1 MLSRARVTP
10 ARMCP
15 MRNMLNF
22 FGWGL
27 DVPLAMT
34 YIYVWRLVR
43 LCGISVRG
51 DLSLRV
57 SNSTMEGSKV
67 GDILFWV
74 TATVL
79 LSIMA
84 AGILTIPAAFIM
96 ALF

>member
-1 MLSRARVTP
+1 MPYAKYVEFFAR
-10 ARMCP
+10 
-15 MRNMLNF
+15 
-22 FGWGL
+22 GL

-43 LCGISVRG
+43 RYGISARG

-67 GDILFWV
+67 GDIIFWV

-84 AGILTIPAAFIM
+84 AGILAIPVTLVV